1 MPPSKISQMIKG
13 VIFDL
18 DNTLLDF
25 MRMKRSAVEAA
36 VDAMIDAGL
45 KVPKPTMIERIFKAY
60 GREGIEDQ
68 QIFDKVLQA
77 EYGQVD
83 YRILAAGILGYR
95 RAKEGHF
102 KLYPHTR
109 ITLTALI
116 KAGIRLGIVSDAPR
130 LSVWLRIVGLGLDPY
145 FDCVV
150 AFDDTGEKK
159 PSAAPFRRALKTL
172 SLEPHE
178 ALMIGDWAERDVV
191 GAKTLGMK
199 TVFARYGD
207 DFGTRASGADHEI
220 DDIIELVDIVRRE
233 NEGQQGLFDVKAN
246 DRLL

>member
-1 MPPSKISQMIKG
+1 LIKG

-36 VDAMIDAGL
+36 VDAMIDSGL
-45 KVPKPTMIERIFKAY
+45 KVPKAVMIERIFKAY
-60 GREGIEDQ
+60 DDEGIEDQ
-68 QIFDKVLQA
+68 QIFNKVLQA

-95 RAKEGHF
+95 KAKEGNF
-102 KLYPHTR
+102 RLYPHAR
-109 ITLTALI
+109 ITLTALV
-116 KAGIRLGIVSDAPR
+116 KMGLRLGIVSDAPR
-130 LSVWLRIVGLGLDPY
+130 LSVWLRLVGLGLDTY

-150 AFDDTGEKK
+150 TFDDTGHKK
-159 PSAAPFRRALKTL
+159 PSPAPFQLALKTL
-172 SLEPHE
+172 NLQPGETF
-178 ALMIGDWAERDVV
+178 MIGDWAERDVV

-207 DFGTRASGADHEI
+207 DFGTQVSGADYEVN
-220 DDIIELVDIVRRE
+220 DIIELIDIIKRE
-233 NEGQQGLFDVKAN
+233 NNGQRGLFD
-246 DRLL
+246 